1 MQLRRRAQQD
11 PGYAVL
17 EAVGE
22 LDVSDVPSL
31 GESIRQAF
39 AEGHGCVLI
48 DLSEVSFIDSTG
60 ASSLLDEHRGAE
72 SHGRRLALV
81 APGGQVMRV
90 FSILGI
96 EEALD
101 IHPTVEDALA
111 SP

>member
-1 MQLRRRAQQD
+1 MQLRRRAEQD
-11 PGYAVL
+11 PAYAVL
-17 EAVGE
+17 DAVGE
-22 LDVSDVPSL
+22 LDVSDVATL

-39 AEGHGCVLI
+39 DEGHGSVLV

-72 SHGRRLALV
+72 SHGRRLVLV
-81 APGGQVMRV
+81 APGEQVIRV

-96 EEALD
+96 DESLD

>member
-22 LDVSDVPSL
+22 LDVSDVDSL

-39 AEGHGCVLI
+39 AEGHGCVLV

-72 SHGRRLALV
+72 SRGRRLALV
-81 APGGQVMRV
+81 APGEQVIRV

-96 EEALD
+96 DQSLD